1 MVDINTSRV
10 TYGSSY
16 IFEGEA
22 IIILRASVCG
32 GRFDINYGDF
42 NGSDAAQVKLLRAL
56 VSDIGDAGTRNR
68 K

>member
-1 MVDINTSRV
+1 M
-10 TYGSSY
+10 YESSY

-22 IIILRASVCG
+22 IIILRTFVHG
-32 GRFDINYGDF
+32 GRFDVNYGDF